1 LHGAPVRGR
10 LTVMF
15 SFFHFLMIAPTVD
28 LFSPSYLAISP

>member
-1 LHGAPVRGR
+1 

-28 LFSPSYLAISP
+28 LFSPSCGAQCGGVQFCL